1 MDHPLNTD
9 LRPLRGQPPPAK
21 PEKARP
27 RAPCV
32 SSSRDA
38 PRKLLNKYFNI
49 SSQLDDYQN
58 IEWEN
63 GDIINCHPILFT
75 VIEDALT
82 QNGIYENKQK
92 AFISLKNNSL
102 LNKFCMSKSI

>member
-49 SSQLDDYQN
+49 IYAHVHLFNVKNTKLLSLHTCEKN
-58 IEWEN
+58 ISA
-63 GDIINCHPILFT
+63 PY
-75 VIEDALT
+75 LT
-82 QNGIYENKQK
+82 MLT
-92 AFISLKNNSL
+92 AC
-102 LNKFCMSKSI
+102 CM